1 MQVGIT
7 TVPQCNISNTSS
19 AAINDECRA
28 LATGLSPGL
37 MGDPGPP
44 DGTPK
49 KQMSPLGSPGGPRG
63 GPKDLKSRQVSGDW
77 KSCNRMPKQL

>member
-7 TVPQCNISNTSS
+7 TVPQCKISNTSS

-44 DGTPK
+44 HGTQK
-49 KQMSPLGSPGGPRG
+49 NKFHLLDPLGGPRG

-77 KSCNRMPKQL
+77 ISCNRMPKQL